1 MHAHLPRPHRNY
13 NQPMADPSTRPA
25 TRIER
30 DSMGEMEVPADALF
44 GASTQR
50 AVLNFP
56 ISGQRFPRRFI
67 RALALIKQ
75 AAAETNAELGLLE
88 EDIAAAIAAAA
99 GEVAAG
105 LHDDQFPIDIY
116 QTGSGT
122 STNTNMN
129 EVVAHLAAER
139 LGGGRTVH
147 PNDDVNRCQSSNDV
161 IPTAMQL
168 AAAMAIEEDL
178 VPALEALRGAL
189 DAKAEEF
196 WPIVKTGRTHLQ
208 DATPIRLGQ
217 EFRGYTGQ
225 LEESLRRARAAQD
238 ELVVVPLGGTAVGTG
253 INAHPGY
260 AVAACARL
268 AALTSLDVHE
278 TGNHF
283 HAQASLDVVIA
294 AHGAIRTIA
303 LSLWKIASDVRLM
316 GMGPRAGIGELALP
330 ETQPGSSIMP
340 GKVNPV
346 IVESL
351 TMVVA
356 RVLGNDATIAFGQTG
371 SFLELNVMM
380 PVTSVALLESIAL
393 LAASARNFADRTING
408 LAATE
413 RGPALVE
420 QGLMLATALAPEI
433 GYDAAAALAKEALK
447 SGRTIR
453 ELATERGIAPD
464 RLDQLLDPASM
475 TEPGLGAGGSGG

>member
-1 MHAHLPRPHRNY
+1 MRAHLPRPHRNY

-129 EVVAHLAAER
+129 EVVANLASAR
-139 LGGGRTVH
+139 LGGGRRVH

-303 LSLWKIASDVRLM
+303 LSLWKIASDIRLM

-453 ELATERGIAPD
+453 ELAIERGIAPD